1 MATESK
7 EVQTAREEVP
17 ARQPAEAGAEERPAY
32 RPPADIY
39 ERADSLVAVVDM
51 PGVDEKSVDIQV
63 EKNILTISG
72 QAEDEPLNGYRP
84 LYQEF
89 ESGRFLR
96 QFTLS
101 DEVDCN
107 RIEATV
113 QDGVL
118 RIVLFKAEAA
128 RARRITVRAG

>member
-1 MATESK
+1 MASESK
-7 EVQTAREEVP
+7 ELQTTREELTAHTQTESVD
-17 ARQPAEAGAEERPAY
+17 ERPAY
-32 RPPADIY
+32 LPPTDIY
-39 ERADSLVAVVDM
+39 EREDSLVAVIDM

-72 QAEDEPLNGYRP
+72 RVEDEPFNGYRP
-84 LYQEF
+84 VYQEF
-89 ESGRFLR
+89 ESGRFVR

-101 DEVDCN
+101 NEVDCG

-118 RIVLFKAEAA
+118 RIVLPKSEAA
-128 RARRITVRAG
+128 RARRIIVRAG